1 MDSEETKQGGITEEE
16 VKEGEQGFAEDAL
29 SGKQAQTKW
38 LDSHMKKP
46 VEVFLQSGKPI
57 QGTLTEFDGKT
68 LVVEINTDD
77 HETVLVFKSAIQ
89 YVGEVLPNR
98 GLVA

>member
-1 MDSEETKQGGITEEE
+1 MEPEE
-16 VKEGEQGFAEDAL
+16 VKEAEVDFAEEAL
-29 SGKQAQTKW
+29 SGKQAQAKW
-38 LDSHMKKP
+38 LNSHIKKP

-57 QGTLTEFDGKT
+57 QGTLTEFDSKT

-98 GLVA
+98 GYVA